1 MDPPVDDGEEGP
13 TTVCLVPKARLRRRN
28 QDLFCTYVVMGFD
41 HSLPA
46 LPGHLLLFYSRYLFS
61 FFSSLGQSSLLK
73 KKTSVPPRSIRYSTG
88 TSSRLQRYKTMMMT
102 MMMMMTM
109 TKRNRGA
116 VSSLPPSCP
125 VCPPDYRLVPHTA
138 RVEACSCCRAGFPI
152 WKGGTNTCLMYL
164 RYLHLSTLLLL
175 L

>member
-13 TTVCLVPKARLRRRN
+13 RRYHRVPRSQSEIAKKKSRLVL
-28 QDLFCTYVVMGFD
+28 YVVMDFD

-88 TSSRLQRYKTMMMT
+88 TSSRLQRYKMMMMMMT
-102 MMMMMTM
+102 MTMTM
-109 TKRNRGA
+109 TKRNRGP

-152 WKGGTNTCLMYL
+152 WKGGTNTCFNVP
-164 RYLHLSTLLLL
+164 
-175 L
+175 

>member
-1 MDPPVDDGEEGP
+1 MPRSQSEIAKKKSR
-13 TTVCLVPKARLRRRN
+13 LVL
-28 QDLFCTYVVMGFD
+28 YVVMDFD

-61 FFSSLGQSSLLK
+61 FFSSLGQSSLLN

-88 TSSRLQRYKTMMMT
+88 TSSRLQRYKMMT

-109 TKRNRGA
+109 TKRNRGP

-152 WKGGTNTCLMYL
+152 WKGGTNTCFNVP
-164 RYLHLSTLLLL
+164 
-175 L
+175 